1 MWNYTIASA
10 ALAEDSDG
18 EAQAE
23 ADGEVH
29 RRLVERP
36 GGGATTECLS
46 DMIYEIFVTQAAKN

>member
-29 RRLVERP
+29 RRLVEWRRLAEFS
-36 GGGATTECLS
+36 G
-46 DMIYEIFVTQAAKN
+46 